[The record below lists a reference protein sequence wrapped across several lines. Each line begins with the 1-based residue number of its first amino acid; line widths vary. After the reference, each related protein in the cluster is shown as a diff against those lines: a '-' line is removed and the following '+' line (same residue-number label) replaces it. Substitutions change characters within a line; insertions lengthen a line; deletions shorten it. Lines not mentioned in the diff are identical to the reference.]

1 MSDQQEKPPL
11 QILVTGQESNKIKV
25 DNGFIHRLD
34 GGSSLGLEKPEKVN
48 LCPWV
53 GLSVPPVSRG
63 HPKQILK
70 PEYQCTHEVI
80 QARQFQNGGY
90 NFCKNVYKIAIPAQG
105 GRKINLQE
113 SAGCDFT
120 LKE

>member
-1 MSDQQEKPPL
+1 MSDQKEKPPL

-25 DNGFIHRLD
+25 DNGFIHRL
-34 GGSSLGLEKPEKVN
+34 GSSLGLETLEKVN
-48 LCPWV
+48 ICPRV

-80 QARQFQNGGY
+80 QARQFQNGVY
-90 NFCKNVYKIAIPAQG
+90 N
-105 GRKINLQE
+105 L
-113 SAGCDFT
+113 S
-120 LKE
+120 

>member
-11 QILVTGQESNKIKV
+11 QILVAGQESNKVKV

-48 LCPWV
+48 ICPRV

-80 QARQFQNGGY
+80 TGKTISKWSLQFS
-90 NFCKNVYKIAIPAQG
+90 
-105 GRKINLQE
+105 QE
-113 SAGCDFT
+113 C
-120 LKE
+120 L